1 MDEGVR
7 EVLAG
12 EEAWIVGGAIR
23 DELLD
28 RPVLDLDVAC
38 RDPRDAAHRYARRVG
53 GAAFPLSERHGA
65 WRVVVDGSERT
76 VDFTPLPNGI
86 EADLGTRDFTLNAIA
101 VPVEGGERCD
111 PHGGQADLEKG
122 IVRAVSPAIFE
133 ADPLRLLRAVRLE
146 DELGLRIDPETE
158 ALLRRS
164 TALVSR
170 AAGER
175 ILAELHRLSP
185 SGYRRLED
193 VGLLTELGGT
203 ADERLDALDDPD
215 FRLVAALR
223 EGLASLPIS
232 NDLRRYAN
240 LLLRARAPDD
250 PSPRSIHRFRRQTE
264 PWALDA
270 LAFVGAS
277 QLAGVVEAARRADP
291 AEPLV
296 RGDELG
302 LQPGPEIGRILAI
315 IDEER
320 AAGTIATREEA
331 LELARVL
338 AAEEGAG

>member
-122 IVRAVSPAIFE
+122 IVRAVSPTIFE

-215 FRLVAALR
+215 FRVVAALR

-240 LLLRARAPDD
+240 VLLRARAPDD

>member
-122 IVRAVSPAIFE
+122 IVRAVSPTIFE

-203 ADERLDALDDPD
+203 VDERLDALDDPD

-291 AEPLV
+291 SEPLV

-338 AAEEGAG
+338 AAEEGGG